1 MKQKTTQKIMCQ
13 EKQMSTEEDKFKH
26 SKRLLEDENA
36 IRKQLRIAKAY
47 NIPVESPHQL
57 AKHHVLDCGNP
68 NCVMCANPRKV
79 WKEKTIQER
88 RFEQTEKYK
97 EEND

>member
-1 MKQKTTQKIMCQ
+1 
-13 EKQMSTEEDKFKH
+13 MSAEEDKFKK
-26 SKRLLEDENA
+26 SKRILKDENA
-36 IRKQLRIAKAY
+36 IRKQLKIAKAY